1 MCDLPELA
9 ALTLANF
16 YFMALAF
23 VSASFFGLFF
33 VLHLLK
39 KTSPTYSYIF
49 MLHSFLG
56 CIFTPFHA
64 PCSFWL
70 ARRTRT
76 QAELER
82 MTRIIC

>member
-9 ALTLANF
+9 ALTSANF
-16 YFMALAF
+16 YFVALAF
-23 VSASFFGLFF
+23 VSAFFWFVFGSASFKKDIAD
-33 VLHLLK
+33 LL
-39 KTSPTYSYIF
+39 IHIHAA
-49 MLHSFLG
+49 LVWG

-64 PCSFWL
+64 PCSFSL

-82 MTRIIC
+82 MTRVIC